1 MIIQILAAFLAV
13 VVSSIFLEVPRKLI
27 FRAGFVGALGW
38 AVYLLLLDKFGLI
51 VSTYIAGLA
60 VSTVS
65 HIFSRT
71 CRTPVTVFF
80 IPGFFPLVPGTGIY
94 LAVYYF
100 IAENGELAQSYLSQ
114 TIKVSGMIALSV
126 FTIDTVFNVINKLKN
141 LIPQD

>member
-1 MIIQILAAFLAV
+1 MIIQVLAAFFAV

-27 FRAGFVGALGW
+27 YRAGFVGAMGW
-38 AVYLLLLDKFGLI
+38 AVYLLLLDRFGLI

-71 CRTPVTVFF
+71 CKTPVTVFF
-80 IPGFFPLVPGTGIY
+80 IPGFFPLVPGNSIY
-94 LAVYYF
+94 LAVYNF
-100 IAENGELAQSYLSQ
+100 IGENGALAQYYLSQ
-114 TIKVSGMIALSV
+114 TIKISGMIALSV
-126 FTIDTVFNVINKLKN
+126 FTMDTVFNVINKLKH